1 MNVRLNIASG
11 SIKLCLAFVLLS
23 IFSVT
28 AFSQTKKYQS
38 LTANVNGVRIHYLKA
53 GTGKTP
59 LVLIHGFGET
69 SRMWIP
75 LFEEFGNDY
84 TIIAPD
90 IRGLGDS
97 SRPPSGYD
105 KKTAA
110 VDIRELVKSLGYGR
124 IDLVGHDIGLMVAY
138 AYAAQYPG
146 EVDRLALLEAP
157 IPGIGAVWEQIY
169 TNPALWHFHFVN
181 SPIALD
187 LVKGRERT
195 FLEHFWLTLSAHPET
210 FSEVLRQTYAKS
222 YAQEGVMR
230 DAFEY
235 FKAFNKQDAEDNRRF
250 AAHKLPMP
258 VLVIAGDKAMGDALE
273 IQARIVADNVT
284 AIKFADTG
292 HWLMEERP
300 AETEAALK
308 KFFSE

>member
-1 MNVRLNIASG
+1 MQ
-11 SIKLCLAFVLLS
+11 LCVVVILTL
-23 IFSVT
+23 IFSVHT
-28 AFSQTKKYQS
+28 SSQAKNYQS
-38 LTANVNGVRIHYLKA
+38 LTANVNGVKIHYLKA
-53 GTGKTP
+53 GTGKQP

-75 LFEEFGNDY
+75 LLEEFGKDY

-90 IRGLGDS
+90 IRGLGES
-97 SRPPSGYD
+97 SRPATGYD

-110 VDIRELVKSLGYGR
+110 VDIRELVKSLGYER

-138 AYAAQYPG
+138 AYAAQYPN
-146 EVDRLALLEAP
+146 EVEKLALLEAP
-157 IPGIGAVWEQIY
+157 IPGIGAVWEEVY

-181 SPIALD
+181 SPVALD

-195 FLEHFWLTLSAHPET
+195 FLEHFWQTLSAHQETMPEA
-210 FSEVLRQTYAKS
+210 ERQAYAKS
-222 YAQEGVMR
+222 YAQEGAMR
-230 DAFEY
+230 AAFEY

-273 IQARIVADNVT
+273 IQAKIVADNVT
-284 AIKFADTG
+284 AMMFADTG

-300 AETEAALK
+300 AETKAALR
-308 KFFSE
+308 KFLSPTAQATR